1 MPCHR
6 WLVFERTDHLPGLGC
21 GVARNR
27 IEHSTSSGLPAA
39 AFHWAIIEEVQVFVI
54 GIDPHKG
61 SHSAAVLDRHEQVV
75 GEVRVRAGVRQR
87 EELVAFASRFEPRCW
102 AIEGASGMGALLAQ
116 QLVAV
121 GETVLDVPPTLS
133 ARARLLDTARID
145 KTDAHDARSAAVVA
159 LRHSKLRTVVL
170 EDHTAVL
177 RLLAKRHH
185 DLVAHRTRAVCRLH
199 TVLCLL
205 IAGGLPQRLSAARAA
220 AELRRI
226 RPTDQVG
233 SERRRLA
240 LELLTEVRAADRDLV
255 ALKARITSAVDA
267 SSTTVTDVAG
277 VGPIMAA
284 YLIGYS
290 GDVRRFPTAGHYA
303 RYNGTAP
310 IEASSGPRVRHRLNP
325 RGNRQL
331 NHALHIAA
339 VTQAAHDTPGRA
351 YYLRK
356 QAEGKTKK
364 EALRA
369 LKRRI
374 SDAVY
379 RQLLTDTLR

>member
-1 MPCHR
+1 MR
-6 WLVFERTDHLPGLGC
+6 RSV
-21 GVARNR
+21 
-27 IEHSTSSGLPAA
+27 
-39 AFHWAIIEEVQVFVI
+39 VFVI

-61 SHSAAVLDRHEQVV
+61 SHSAAVLDEREELV
-75 GEVRVRAGVRQR
+75 GEVRVRAGRGQR
-87 EELVAFASRFEPRCW
+87 EELVAFAARFEPRCW
-102 AIEGASGMGALLAQ
+102 AIEGATGMGALLAQ
-116 QLVAV
+116 QLVAA

-205 IAGGLPQRLSAARAA
+205 VAGGLPRQLSAARAA

-233 SERRRLA
+233 IERRRLA
-240 LELLTEVRAADRDLV
+240 VELLTEVRAADRDL
-255 ALKARITSAVDA
+255 ASLKTRITTAVTT
-267 SSTTVTDVAG
+267 SSTTVTEVVG

-284 YLIGYS
+284 YLLGYS
-290 GDVRRFPTAGHYA
+290 GDVTRFPTAGHYA

-331 NHALHIAA
+331 NHAIHIAA
-339 VTQAAHDTPGRA
+339 VTQVAHDTPGRA

-356 QAEGKTKK
+356 QADGKTKK

-379 RQLLTDTLR
+379 RQLLADAR